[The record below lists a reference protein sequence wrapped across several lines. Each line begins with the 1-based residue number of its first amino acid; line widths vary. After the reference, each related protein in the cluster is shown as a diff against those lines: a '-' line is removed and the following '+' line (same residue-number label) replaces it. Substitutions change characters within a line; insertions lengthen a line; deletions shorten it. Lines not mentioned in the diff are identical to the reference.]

1 MVNRAHHNNFNRLAS
16 ILFIIGYTLG
26 SLFFTTSGASAHEG
40 PPYPIIVDKMI
51 GPCLVSV
58 WADPDVGIGTFFI
71 TLEPPAG
78 GTLPDDIAIEVGVS
92 PISGRLAEAR
102 YKAVREA
109 FRDRTQFKIEVPFDA
124 EERWLA
130 RFYVNSSQGNGE
142 ASVEIEV
149 TPPGYGRWDLLLY
162 LLPFLGI
169 GFLWLKAFLRGRSRQ
184 FSGSGNK
191 KGKEGQKGQKV

>member
-1 MVNRAHHNNFNRLAS
+1 MVNCLHHNIVNRLAS
-16 ILFIIGYTLG
+16 ILFIFGYMVG
-26 SLFFTTSGASAHEG
+26 SLLFTTSGASAHEG

-78 GTLPDDIAIEVGVS
+78 GTLPDDIAIEVGVR
-92 PISGRLAEAR
+92 PISGRLPEAR

-124 EERWLA
+124 QERWLA
-130 RFYVNSSQGNGE
+130 RFFVNSSHGSGE
-142 ASVEIEV
+142 APVEIEV

-184 FSGSGNK
+184 FSGRGNK
-191 KGKEGQKGQKV
+191 KGKEEQKGQKV